1 MPVSKAMPHDG
12 LRGIHMTH
20 SKSGKAPSQRQL
32 RVGEVVRH
40 ALAQVF
46 QRGEIRDPLLEKTV
60 LSISE
65 VAMSPD
71 LKIATVYVTPLGQ
84 KDARPVIKALAKNVK
99 QIRARTAP
107 LLRQMKT
114 QPVFRFQPDT
124 SFDNFSRINALL
136 HSDAVARDLG
146 DHEGDTDQE

>member
-1 MPVSKAMPHDG
+1 
-12 LRGIHMTH
+12 L
-20 SKSGKAPSQRQL
+20 SGKAPSQRQL

-40 ALAQVF
+40 ALASVL

-71 LKIATVYVTPLGQ
+71 LKIATVYVAPLGVDDP
-84 KDARPVIKALAKNVK
+84 KPVIKALAKNVK
-99 QIRARTAP
+99 QIRARTSP
-107 LLRQMKT
+107 LLRQMKS

-124 SFDNFSRINALL
+124 SFDNYSRIDALL
-136 HSDAVARDLG
+136 RSDAVARDLD
-146 DHEGDTDQE
+146 DHDENNTEE